1 MRIQHN
7 IPAMNSYRNY
17 NNNNKKLGRN
27 LEKLSS
33 GYAINRAGDD
43 AAGLAISE
51 KMRAQIT
58 GIEVASKNA
67 KDGISVVQTAEGAL
81 TEVHDMLNRMFALA
95 EQANNGIYKQEER
108 EKLQSEITQLA
119 TEIDRIGDSTN
130 FNGMKLLDGTL
141 ADAPLPKLESV
152 DVANTD
158 PGVEGFSFKW
168 STNATSEVKKTFN
181 DTLKT
186 TAGDIKITTH
196 FIGSSTGDSTRT
208 ADGGQLFVTL
218 DGGLSGY
225 RIKGA
230 TIAKS
235 DVALTTGNFKG
246 DDPTAYAATS
256 LTARLNSTQIKGGAV
271 TLQITDT
278 EGNDIGTLA
287 FRYGEINASTATG
300 SVVARNS
307 GNWQTNAAGATS
319 VISVKGVD
327 DSNEAVSHAPLG
339 LQIGDSTNA
348 YDKMMISIDSMK
360 SDSLGVDNLDIINK
374 ASEAMAN
381 VVDAIEAVSVQR
393 GTLGAYQNRLDH
405 TLNNLSVMRENIQD
419 AEATIRDTDMAEEM
433 MKYTKNSILV
443 QSAQAMLAQANQL
456 PQGVL
461 SLLQ

>member
-1 MRIQHN
+1 M
-7 IPAMNSYRNY
+7 
-17 NNNNKKLGRN
+17 
-27 LEKLSS
+27 
-33 GYAINRAGDD
+33 
-43 AAGLAISE
+43 
-51 KMRAQIT
+51 
-58 GIEVASKNA
+58 IEVASKNA

-141 ADAPLPKLESV
+141 ADAPLPKLEAV
-152 DVANTD
+152 EVANTD

-168 STNATSEVKKTFN
+168 STNATSENKKAFN
-181 DTLKT
+181 EALQTA
-186 TAGDIKITTH
+186 AGDIKITTH

-218 DGGLSGY
+218 AGGLDAY

-235 DVALTTGNFKG
+235 DVALTTGNFAG
-246 DDPTAYAATS
+246 DDPTAHAAKT

-271 TLQITDT
+271 TLQITDA

-300 SVVARNS
+300 SVVQRNS
-307 GNWQTNAAGATS
+307 GNWVATASATGSTS